1 VLSYRGSADGKLKTE
16 ALDPLELIRRWLLN
30 ALCSRRAQ
38 LGNSASR
45 RFGSRKAAARVE
57 RESSMARRTGGA
69 SRPVPRPRDSFFTP
83 RRQLSTVRADAFA
96 EQNET
101 DVQDD
106 DTDAYT
112 WGELAAA

>member
-1 VLSYRGSADGKLKTE
+1 
-16 ALDPLELIRRWLLN
+16 
-30 ALCSRRAQ
+30 
-38 LGNSASR
+38 
-45 RFGSRKAAARVE
+45 
-57 RESSMARRTGGA
+57 MARRTGGAA
-69 SRPVPRPRDSFFTP
+69 SRPVPRPRDSFFSP